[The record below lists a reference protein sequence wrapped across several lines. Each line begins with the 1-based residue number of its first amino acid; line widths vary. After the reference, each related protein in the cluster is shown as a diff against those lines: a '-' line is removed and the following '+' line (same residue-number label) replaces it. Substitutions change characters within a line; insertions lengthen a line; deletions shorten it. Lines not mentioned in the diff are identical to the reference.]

1 MATRLVYVVFILPI
15 VLSIAFGSAVM
26 ADVLQSPDRE
36 LNMWRIGSTNT
47 MSHDK
52 SIKIIGLEKQYL
64 VSTPI
69 EIQVRI
75 DDTFFDC
82 GDLYVTIYSSGKST
96 VITQSGFFKQC
107 FDENNALLPVGDEF
121 SETIDTPGQYMLVV
135 KMNDQNQKSSI
146 TANEEF
152 TIK

>member
-1 MATRLVYVVFILPI
+1 MATRLVYVVFILPT

-36 LNMWRIGSTNT
+36 LNMWRVGSTT
-47 MSHDK
+47 LTPDK
-52 SIKIIGLEKQYL
+52 SIKIIGLETQYL

-69 EIQVRI
+69 EIQVKI
-75 DDTFFDC
+75 DDAFFDC
-82 GDLYVTIYSSGKST
+82 GDLYVTIYSSGKNT

-121 SETIDTPGQYMLVV
+121 SETIDTPGQYDLVV

-146 TANEEF
+146 TASEKF

>member
-1 MATRLVYVVFILPI
+1 MATRLVYVVFILPT

-36 LNMWRIGSTNT
+36 LNMWRVGSNT
-47 MSHDK
+47 LTPDK
-52 SIKIIGLEKQYL
+52 SIKIIGLETQYL

-69 EIQVRI
+69 EIQVKI
-75 DDTFFDC
+75 DDAFFDC
-82 GDLYVTIYSSGKST
+82 GDLYVTIYSSGKNT

-121 SETIDTPGQYMLVV
+121 SETIDAPGQYDLVV

-146 TANEEF
+146 TASEKF

>member
-36 LNMWRIGSTNT
+36 LNMWRVGSNT
-47 MSHDK
+47 LTHDK
-52 SIKIIGLEKQYL
+52 SIKIIGLETQYL

-69 EIQVRI
+69 EIQVKI
-75 DDTFFDC
+75 DDAFFDC
-82 GDLYVTIYSSGKST
+82 GDLYVTIYSSGKNT

-107 FDENNALLPVGDEF
+107 FDENNALLPIGDEF
-121 SETIDTPGQYMLVV
+121 SEIIDTPGQYELVV

-146 TANEEF
+146 TASGKF

>member
-36 LNMWRIGSTNT
+36 INMWRVGSNT
-47 MSHDK
+47 LTHDK
-52 SIKIIGLEKQYL
+52 SIKIIGLETQYL

-69 EIQVRI
+69 EIQVKI
-75 DDTFFDC
+75 DDAFFDC
-82 GDLYVTIYSSGKST
+82 GDLYVTIYSSGKNT

-121 SETIDTPGQYMLVV
+121 SETIDTPGQYDLVV

-146 TANEEF
+146 TASEKF

>member
-1 MATRLVYVVFILPI
+1 MTTRLAYVVFVLPI
-15 VLSIAFGSAVM
+15 VFSIAFGSIVM

-36 LNMWRIGSTNT
+36 LNMWRVGSTLTN
-47 MSHDK
+47 DK

-69 EIQVRI
+69 EIQVNI

-82 GDLYVTIYSSGKST
+82 GDLYVTIYSDNNT

-107 FDENNALLPVGDEF
+107 FNENNTLLPMDDEF
-121 SETIDTPGQYMLVV
+121 SEIIDTPGQYKLVV

-146 TANEEF
+146 TASEKF
-152 TIK
+152 TIN

>member
-26 ADVLQSPDRE
+26 ADILQSPDRE
-36 LNMWRIGSTNT
+36 LNMWRVGSTNT
-47 MSHDK
+47 LDHDK

-69 EIQVRI
+69 EIQVKI

-82 GDLYVTIYSSGKST
+82 GDLYVTIYSSGKNT

-107 FDENNALLPVGDEF
+107 FDQNNALLPVGDEF
-121 SETIDTPGQYMLVV
+121 SEIIDTPGQYELVV

-146 TANEEF
+146 TVSEKF

>member
-1 MATRLVYVVFILPI
+1 MATRLVYVVFILPT

-36 LNMWRIGSTNT
+36 LNMWRVGSNT
-47 MSHDK
+47 LTPDK
-52 SIKIIGLEKQYL
+52 SIKIIGLETQYL

-69 EIQVRI
+69 EIQVKI

-82 GDLYVTIYSSGKST
+82 GDLYVTIYSEKNT

-107 FDENNALLPVGDEF
+107 FGENNALLPVGDEF
-121 SETIDTPGQYMLVV
+121 SETIDTPGQYVLVV

-146 TANEEF
+146 TASEKF

>member
-1 MATRLVYVVFILPI
+1 MATRLAYVVFILPI
-15 VLSIAFGSAVM
+15 FLSIAFGSAVM

-36 LNMWRIGSTNT
+36 LNMWRIGPTSTLT
-47 MSHDK
+47 HDK

-69 EIQVRI
+69 EIQVKI
-75 DDTFFDC
+75 DDSFFDC
-82 GDLYVTIYSSGKST
+82 GDLYVTIYSGQNT

-107 FDENNALLPVGDEF
+107 FDENNAILPVDDEF
-121 SETIDTPGQYMLVV
+121 SEIIDAPGQYELVV

-146 TANEEF
+146 SASGKF

>member
-15 VLSIAFGSAVM
+15 VLSIAFGSVVM
-26 ADVLQSPDRE
+26 ADVLQSSDRE
-36 LNMWRIGSTNT
+36 LNMWRVGPTNN
-47 MSHDK
+47 DK
-52 SIKIIGLEKQYL
+52 SIQIIGLEKQYPA
-64 VSTPI
+64 STPI
-69 EIQVRI
+69 EIQVNV

-82 GDLYVTIYSSGKST
+82 GDLYVTIYSGKNT

-107 FDENNALLPVGDEF
+107 FDENNTLLPIDNEF
-121 SETIDTPGQYMLVV
+121 SETIDTPGQYELVV

-146 TANEEF
+146 TASGKF

>member
-1 MATRLVYVVFILPI
+1 MATRLVYVVFILPT

-36 LNMWRIGSTNT
+36 LNMWRVGSNT
-47 MSHDK
+47 LTPDK
-52 SIKIIGLEKQYL
+52 SIKIIGLETQYL

-69 EIQVRI
+69 EIQVKI
-75 DDTFFDC
+75 DDAFFDC
-82 GDLYVTIYSSGKST
+82 GDLYVTIYSSGKNT

-121 SETIDTPGQYMLVV
+121 SETIDTPGQYDLVV

-146 TANEEF
+146 TASEKF